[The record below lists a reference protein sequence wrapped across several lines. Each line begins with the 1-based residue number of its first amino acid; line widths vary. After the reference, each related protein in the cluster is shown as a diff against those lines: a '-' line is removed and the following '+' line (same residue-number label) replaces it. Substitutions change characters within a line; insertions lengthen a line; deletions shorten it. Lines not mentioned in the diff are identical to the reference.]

1 MSPENGNIDDELRNS
16 FMELN
21 ERLGSNRG
29 SRRAESPNS
38 DDDAGDIGD
47 ALVRNAMESESR
59 HTSAHLSQH
68 MPQRQGSE
76 TYRRGSRSM
85 SLGNGPPTGRLYPDE
100 DEDSDI
106 YGDDNVGP
114 FNSRNPSEE
123 SNAASSRHNLGESPV
138 RSWELYDL
146 LNGRTKIPPSDDE
159 ESLQENES
167 HCEMNFP
174 SLEVSSGQRADSI
187 VSDEDVMQVDEPS
200 TSRER
205 VSSSEQRL
213 RQAMASAARQTNA
226 VWRETFREHSEEVDE
241 LL

>member
-1 MSPENGNIDDELRNS
+1 MKLMSPPGDQTSSDGSSSARESSQETSPENGNIEAELRNS

-21 ERLGSNRG
+21 DCLGSDRW
-29 SRRAESPNS
+29 SRRAQSPNS

-47 ALVRNAMESESR
+47 AL
-59 HTSAHLSQH
+59 H

-76 TYRRGSRSM
+76 TYRRRSRSM
-85 SLGNGPPTGRLYPDE
+85 SLDNGPPTGRLYPDE

-114 FNSRNPSEE
+114 FHSRNSSEE
-123 SNAASSRHNLGESPV
+123 SNAASSRHNLGESPSL
-138 RSWELYDL
+138 R
-146 LNGRTKIPPSDDE
+146 DE
-159 ESLQENES
+159 
-167 HCEMNFP
+167 FP
-174 SLEVSSGQRADSI
+174 SSEVSSGQRVDFT

-226 VWRETFREHSEEVDE
+226 AWRNTFREHSEEVDE
-241 LL
+241 LF